1 MTTMPESRPARSPR
15 AWILAAAA
23 LALGASP
30 LAAQWPRDE
39 VTAERSGAA
48 PAAGAARVRVEA
60 GAGTLRVEGREGI
73 TEVRARGIA
82 RATSRGLLEDIRL
95 TVRRAGDDVLV
106 RAEMPED
113 LDDGQYAG
121 LDLVVELPK
130 TIALRVSDGSGDAE
144 IKGVKSLDIQDGSGG
159 LRVNDIGGPLMLT
172 DGSGELRI
180 VDVRGD
186 VELED
191 GSGSIE
197 LRQVRG
203 SVVVDDGSG
212 SLDVSDVTGTVR
224 VRSKGSGSVEAVRV
238 GGDFVVERRTSGT
251 VDYREVK
258 GRVDVPERRRRG
270 RDW

>member
-1 MTTMPESRPARSPR
+1 MTTMPESPPARSPR
-15 AWILAAAA
+15 VFMMAAAA
-23 LALGASP
+23 LVFGASTA
-30 LAAQWPRDE
+30 AAQWPRDE

-48 PAAGAARVRVEA
+48 SVAGAGRLRVEA
-60 GAGTLRVEGREGI
+60 GAGTLRVEGRDGLA
-73 TEVRARGIA
+73 EVRARGIA
-82 RATSRGLLEDIRL
+82 RATSRRLLEQIRL
-95 TVRRAGDDVLV
+95 TVTRSGDDVLV

-113 LDDGQYAG
+113 LDEGQYAG

-130 TIALRVSDGSGDAE
+130 TIAVRISDGSGDAE
-144 IKGVKSLDIQDGSGG
+144 IRSVKSLDIQDGSGG
-159 LRVNDIGGPLMLT
+159 LRVNDIGGPLMVE

-197 LRQVRG
+197 LHQVRG

-238 GGDFVVERRTSGT
+238 GGDFVVERRTSGS

>member
-1 MTTMPESRPARSPR
+1 MTTMPEFRPMRSPR
-15 AWILAAAA
+15 AWLLAAAA
-23 LALGASP
+23 LTLGGSP
-30 LAAQWPRDE
+30 LAAQWRRDE

-48 PAAGAARVRVEA
+48 SAAGAVRLRVDA
-60 GAGTLRVEGREGI
+60 GAGTLRVEGREGLA
-73 TEVRARGIA
+73 EVRARGTA
-82 RATSRGLLEDIRL
+82 RATSRGLLEQIRL
-95 TVRRAGDDVLV
+95 TVTRTGDDVLV
-106 RAEMPED
+106 RAEMPDE
-113 LDDGQYAG
+113 LDDGDYAG

-130 TIALRVSDGSGDAE
+130 TIAVRVRDGSGDAE
-144 IKGVKSLDIQDGSGG
+144 VRGIKSLEIEDGSGG
-159 LRVNDIGGPLMLT
+159 LRLNDIGGALSVT

-180 VDVRGD
+180 DNVRGD
-186 VELED
+186 VDLED

-197 LRQVRG
+197 LHQVTG
-203 SVVVDDGSG
+203 SVVVDDASG

-238 GGDFVVERRTSGT
+238 GGDFVVERRTSGS